1 MTSKMEIWTNKRE
14 RWSQERQVMNCN
26 ELYPAYAYLL
36 YSVMLA
42 EPKPDDTYKIEFR
55 KEDNTGSGAG
65 QDPGQ
70 FSL

>member
-1 MTSKMEIWTNKRE
+1 
-14 RWSQERQVMNCN
+14 MNCN